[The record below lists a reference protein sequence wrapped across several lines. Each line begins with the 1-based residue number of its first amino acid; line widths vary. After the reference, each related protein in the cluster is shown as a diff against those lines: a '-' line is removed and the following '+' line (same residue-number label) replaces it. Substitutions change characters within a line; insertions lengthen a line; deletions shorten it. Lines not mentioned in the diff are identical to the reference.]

1 MRIIDPV
8 QRVRGVLTR
17 VPSRFEARAS
27 RAGLLDY
34 WRRRVHI
41 RMKGFL
47 ERMQWKMAGA
57 MQGRRGADSLSNTLV
72 VAGIVC
78 LVLSVLPHM
87 GLFSWPALALLA
99 YALFRTYSKNI
110 AARDRENEAFLRATE
125 KPRRAVLQVQ
135 GLRAGAFGPAWQG
148 NASRGVPKVQDRNRK
163 EVVAAHVRLHH
174 GR

>member
-57 MQGRRGADSLSNTLV
+57 MQGRRGADSLSSTLV

-87 GLFSWPALALLA
+87 ACSHGLRWRFWPMRSSAPIR
-99 YALFRTYSKNI
+99 RTS
-110 AARDRENEAFLRATE
+110 LRAIARTRRSCARLRNLVARFPSDGRNGRTARPRCTSSARAAGRSFRSRVARE
-125 KPRRAVLQVQ
+125 RFEWCAQSARPKP
-135 GLRAGAFGPAWQG
+135 
-148 NASRGVPKVQDRNRK
+148 
-163 EVVAAHVRLHH
+163 
-174 GR
+174 